1 MSVIEVDAAMEGATG
16 QMRFDSHVMRLLEA
30 TVALVNATTEGYDG
44 GRAVEVLTGSALRD
58 AIASA
63 LADASPGADARPRV
77 SADDATALVALAVD
91 VREVFAATDSGDLDA
106 AANRVNALLLATGA
120 RPQLDHTPEHGW
132 NLHFHAPDD
141 TLARGWS
148 AGIAAGLAL
157 ALGSDLAGRLG
168 ICAADKCDRVYV
180 DTSKNGRRRFCST
193 RCQNRVKAAAHRD
206 RAAAGR
212 DT

>member
-1 MSVIEVDAAMEGATG
+1 
-16 QMRFDSHVMRLLEA
+16 MRFDSHVLRLLGA

-44 GRAVEVLTGSALRD
+44 GRPVGVLSGSALRD

-63 LADASPGADARPRV
+63 LAAPAPGAESRPRI
-77 SADDATALVALAVD
+77 SAADAVALAGLAAD
-91 VREVFAATDSGDLDA
+91 VHQVFAATDAGDVDA
-106 AANRVNALLLATGA
+106 AATRVNALLLATGA
-120 RPQLDHTPEHGW
+120 RPQLDHTPGQGW

-141 TLARGWS
+141 TLAHGWS

-168 ICAADKCDRVYV
+168 VCAADGCDRVYV

-193 RCQNRVKAAAHRD
+193 RCQNRVKAAAHR
-206 RAAAGR
+206 GR
-212 DT
+212 RPPM

>member
-1 MSVIEVDAAMEGATG
+1 
-16 QMRFDSHVMRLLEA
+16 MRFDSHVLRLLGA

-44 GRAVEVLTGSALRD
+44 GRPVGVLSGSTLRD

-63 LADASPGADARPRV
+63 LAAPAPGAESRPRI
-77 SADDATALVALAVD
+77 SAADAVALAGLADD
-91 VREVFAATDSGDLDA
+91 VHQVFAATDAGDVDA
-106 AANRVNALLLATGA
+106 AATRVNALLLATGA
-120 RPQLDHTPEHGW
+120 RPQLDHTPGQGW

-168 ICAADKCDRVYV
+168 VCAADGCDRVYV

-206 RAAAGR
+206 RR
-212 DT
+212 PPM

>member
-1 MSVIEVDAAMEGATG
+1 
-16 QMRFDSHVMRLLEA
+16 MRFDSHVLRLLGA

-44 GRAVEVLTGSALRD
+44 GRPVGVLSGSTLRD

-63 LADASPGADARPRV
+63 LAAPAPGAESRPRI
-77 SADDATALVALAVD
+77 SAADAVALAGLAAD
-91 VREVFAATDSGDLDA
+91 VREVFAATDAGDVDA
-106 AANRVNALLLATGA
+106 AATRVNALLLATGA
-120 RPQLDHTPEHGW
+120 RPQLDHTPGQGW

-141 TLARGWS
+141 TLAHGWS

-168 ICAADKCDRVYV
+168 VCAADGCDRVYV

-193 RCQNRVKAAAHRD
+193 RCQNRVKAAAHR
-206 RAAAGR
+206 GR
-212 DT
+212 RPPM

>member
-1 MSVIEVDAAMEGATG
+1 MY
-16 QMRFDSHVMRLLEA
+16 FDSHVMRLLAA

-44 GRAVEVLTGSALRD
+44 GRPVGVHTGKALRD
-58 AIASA
+58 AVASA
-63 LADASPGADARPRV
+63 LAAPSPGAVDRPRV
-77 SADDATALVALAVD
+77 SAADAAALAELAGE
-91 VREVFAATDSGDLDA
+91 VRKVFGATEDGDLDA
-106 AANRVNALLLATGA
+106 AATRVNALLLATGA
-120 RPQLDHTPEHGW
+120 RPQLDHTPDHGW

-148 AGIAAGLAL
+148 AGIAAGLAM

-168 ICAADKCDRVYV
+168 VCAAGQCDRVYV
-180 DTSKNGRRRFCST
+180 ASSKNGRRRFCST

>member
-1 MSVIEVDAAMEGATG
+1 
-16 QMRFDSHVMRLLEA
+16 MRFDSHVLRLLEA

-44 GRAVEVLTGSALRD
+44 GRPVGVLSGAAWRE

-63 LADASPGADARPRV
+63 LAHPSPGAKTRPRV
-77 SADDATALVALAVD
+77 SPDDAVALMALATE
-91 VREVFAATDSGDLDA
+91 VRGVFAATEAGDVDTA
-106 AANRVNALLLATGA
+106 ATRVNALLLATGA
-120 RPQLDHTPEHGW
+120 RPQLDHTPGQGW

-168 ICAADKCDRVYV
+168 VCAAEACDRVYV

-206 RAAAGR
+206 RQAGGAGAVTR
-212 DT
+212 S